1 MDKEARKPT
10 REKAPPK
17 RSSKMIMALV
27 IAQSITLAAVG
38 FMFLVFQDVASA
50 PHIIMTAPQ
59 QGATMTAPQ
68 QGATDVPPWFN
79 DVTARVRS
87 PFSGTGTSVAVSD
100 RLVLTNFHVVAK
112 AGVGGTVWID
122 ASHGTFVGK
131 VIAFDQ
137 AHDLALVEA
146 PADFAFKQWA
156 RLSKSQMKWGQRVFV
171 VGCANG
177 NLPIPSAG
185 YYVRE
190 AGNGTQISALSFFG
204 SSGGPV
210 FNADGGL
217 VGLVTIMDK
226 PAEQD
231 GQKVFPNYIFYC
243 TRTTWMAEFLEP
255 FLKKP

>member
-1 MDKEARKPT
+1 MDKETRKPAG
-10 REKAPPK
+10 EKK
-17 RSSKMIMALV
+17 GSSKRNKTVMALV

-38 FMFLVFQDVASA
+38 FMFLVFYDVAGA
-50 PHIIMTAPQ
+50 PHVVMTA
-59 QGATMTAPQ
+59 APPR
-68 QGATDVPPWFN
+68 GGTNIPSWFN

-87 PFSGTGTSVAVSD
+87 PFSGTGSSVAVSE

-112 AGVGGTVWID
+112 AGIGGTVWID

-146 PADFAFKQWA
+146 PTGFAFKQWA
-156 RLSKSQMKWGQRVFV
+156 RLSESQMKWGECVFV